1 MTPQVTTNKHIVGP
15 WVAKK
20 IFGSF
25 NPESSEAIGL
35 IDDQGIRAGV
45 IYEGFNGVS
54 MMVHSAVQG
63 RLTPYYLW
71 AICHY
76 PFVHAGVDKL
86 IAPIGEGNTE
96 SVRFV
101 EKFGFRLEAQ
111 ILDAHPDGR
120 LLLYTLK
127 REDCRFLKSLGERY
141 GQGRIGTG
149 SA

>member
-1 MTPQVTTNKHIVGP
+1 MLEVSSDKLIVGP

-25 NPESSEAIGL
+25 NPHSSEAIGL
-35 IDDQGIRAGV
+35 MDGEAVRAGV
-45 IYEGFNGVS
+45 IYEGFNGSS
-54 MMVHSAVQG
+54 MMVHAAVEG

-76 PFVHAGVDKL
+76 PFVHAGVGKV

-120 LLLYTLK
+120 LLLYTLR
-127 REDCRFLKSLGERY
+127 REDCRFLKSLGDRY
-141 GQGRIGTG
+141 GQGRRSTG